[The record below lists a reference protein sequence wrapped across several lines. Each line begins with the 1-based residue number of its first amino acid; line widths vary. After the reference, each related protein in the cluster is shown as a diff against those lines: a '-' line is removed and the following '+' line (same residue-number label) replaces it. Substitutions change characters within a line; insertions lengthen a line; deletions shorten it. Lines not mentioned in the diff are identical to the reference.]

1 MHENSCKPIL
11 THLTFSD
18 IGPIFEECSSNVSHV
33 RLLFEKIY
41 GLEVLVTVAFIGYS
55 I

>member
-1 MHENSCKPIL
+1 MHKNSCTPIL
-11 THLTFSD
+11 KHLTLSD
-18 IGPIFEECSSNVSHV
+18 IGPIFEECYSNVSHV

-41 GLEVLVTVAFIGYS
+41 GLEVLVTLAFIGYS